1 MPLSAGVKDGR
12 GGWRVQFVLCSTG
25 WKRPA
30 PKIGTGMLKSQ
41 KIGRG
46 TQKSIPLLLEEN
58 WMFLN

>member
-1 MPLSAGVKDGR
+1 VKDGR
-12 GGWRVQFVLCSTG
+12 ERWRLQFVLRSTG

-30 PKIGTGMLKSQ
+30 PKIETGMPESQ

-46 TQKSIPLLLEEN
+46 NQTSIPLLLEEN